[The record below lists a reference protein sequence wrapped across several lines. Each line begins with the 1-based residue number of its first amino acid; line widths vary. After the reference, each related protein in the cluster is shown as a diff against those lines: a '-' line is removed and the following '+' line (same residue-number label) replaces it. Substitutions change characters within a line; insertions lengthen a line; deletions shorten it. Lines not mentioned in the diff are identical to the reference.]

1 MLKKLQNV
9 YLPIDKFQAKVFKN
23 SDLSKRGEW
32 VSNFALSLAGESNDD
47 FAEELLTE
55 AQVSFYKEKVRKWKH
70 YIKNVLCN
78 ENEGVI
84 PTENEIYTRCCE
96 EYGDEFVEAVE
107 LVESNLK
114 KNKKTKKNPQDAP
127 NGNAG
132 VDRKSA
138 TSCDQFTADG
148 DTREDSM
155 ANDDV
160 SAITRN
166 ETRANDALEPSAN
179 NCGPRQAKNGDASHR
194 EAEDESANVSNP
206 LALDMPRPDKG
217 EQPAKTRD
225 SRVSGRYQPPSLGPE
240 DGKLYDQETASGNYQ
255 PDKVSTDEKGG
266 CGPLEKPNSQKSPQ
280 PSLFPAAQPVKR
292 RYGKYSHVML
302 TDDEGRKLRESLG
315 EDLEDA
321 VAILDEYIHSLPVKA
336 KGAKK
341 NGAKWW
347 MQEYEAKD
355 HYIVLHHG
363 WARKRLNEMRTEEL
377 NARAAALR
385 YSAAET
391 NAKAAEMRLEDANS
405 SSQPRQMYLTSD
417 DISRRNAEEGW
428 RQLQLMHQMEGNG

>member
-32 VSNFALSLAGESNDD
+32 VSNFALSLAGESNDE

-78 ENEGVI
+78 ENEGVV

-114 KNKKTKKNPQDAP
+114 KNKKTRKNPQDAP
-127 NGNAG
+127 HGNAG

-138 TSCDQFTADG
+138 TSCNQFTADG
-148 DTREDSM
+148 DT
-155 ANDDV
+155 
-160 SAITRN
+160 
-166 ETRANDALEPSAN
+166 
-179 NCGPRQAKNGDASHR
+179 R

-206 LALDMPRPDKG
+206 FALDMPGPDKG
-217 EQPAKTRD
+217 EQSAKTRD
-225 SRVSGRYQPPSLGPE
+225 SRGSGRYQPPSLGPE
-240 DGKLYDQETASGNYQ
+240 DGNHYDQETIEISA
-255 PDKVSTDEKGG
+255 DEKGG
-266 CGPLEKPNSQKSPQ
+266 CGSLEKTNSQKSPQ
-280 PSLFPAAQPVKR
+280 PSLFPVAKPEKR
-292 RYGKYSHVML
+292 RYGKYRHVLL

-321 VAILDEYIHSLPVKA
+321 VAILDEYIQSLPVKA

-363 WARKRLNEMRTEEL
+363 WARKRLNEMRTDEL
-377 NARAAALR
+377 NARAAELR
-385 YSAAET
+385 CSAAET
-391 NAKAAEMRLEDANS
+391 NAKAAEKRLENANS

>member
-107 LVESNLK
+107 LVESNIK

-132 VDRKSA
+132 VDRKSS

-148 DTREDSM
+148 DTREGSL
-155 ANDDV
+155 NIRDV
-160 SAITRN
+160 GNGAS
-166 ETRANDALEPSAN
+166 LESRTSAN
-179 NCGPRQAKNGDASHR
+179 LSATTTCSSIGWTHRPAS
-194 EAEDESANVSNP
+194 
-206 LALDMPRPDKG
+206 
-217 EQPAKTRD
+217 
-225 SRVSGRYQPPSLGPE
+225 
-240 DGKLYDQETASGNYQ
+240 
-255 PDKVSTDEKGG
+255 
-266 CGPLEKPNSQKSPQ
+266 
-280 PSLFPAAQPVKR
+280 
-292 RYGKYSHVML
+292 
-302 TDDEGRKLRESLG
+302 
-315 EDLEDA
+315 
-321 VAILDEYIHSLPVKA
+321 
-336 KGAKK
+336 
-341 NGAKWW
+341 
-347 MQEYEAKD
+347 
-355 HYIVLHHG
+355 
-363 WARKRLNEMRTEEL
+363 ART
-377 NARAAALR
+377 
-385 YSAAET
+385 
-391 NAKAAEMRLEDANS
+391 NS
-405 SSQPRQMYLTSD
+405 SRT
-417 DISRRNAEEGW
+417 
-428 RQLQLMHQMEGNG
+428 

>member
-9 YLPIDKFQAKVFKN
+9 YLPVDKFQAKVFKN

-107 LVESNLK
+107 LVESNFK

-127 NGNAG
+127 HGNAG

-138 TSCDQFTADG
+138 TSCDTLTADG
-148 DTREDSM
+148 DTRKDSH
-155 ANDDV
+155 DGK
-160 SAITRN
+160 SGT
-166 ETRANDALEPSAN
+166 SAN
-179 NCGPRQAKNGDASHR
+179 NYGDASTSDG
-194 EAEDESANVSNP
+194 EDERANVSNP
-206 LALDMPRPDKG
+206 FALDMTGPDKG
-217 EQPAKTRD
+217 EQSAKTRD
-225 SRVSGRYQPPSLGPE
+225 SRGSGRYQPPSLGPE
-240 DGKLYDQETASGNYQ
+240 DGKIYDQETASGNYQ
-255 PDKVSTDEKGG
+255 VPDNVSTGEKGG

-280 PSLFPAAQPVKR
+280 PSLFPVAKPEKS
-292 RYGKYSHVML
+292 RYGKYRHVLL
-302 TDDEGRKLRESLG
+302 TDEEGRKLRESLG

-321 VAILDEYIHSLPVKA
+321 VAILDEYIQSLPVKA

-355 HYIVLHHG
+355 HYVVLHHG
-363 WARKRLNEMRTEEL
+363 WARNLLNEMRTNEL
-377 NARAAALR
+377 NAKAAELR

-391 NAKAAEMRLEDANS
+391 NAKAAEKRLENANS

>member
-1 MLKKLQNV
+1 MLKKPQNV
-9 YLPIDKFQAKVFKN
+9 YMPIDRLQAKV
-23 SDLSKRGEW
+23 LKRKDPVKKAEW
-32 VSNFALSLAGESNDD
+32 VDNFVLALSEEAEDP
-47 FAEELLTE
+47 FAKELLE
-55 AQVSFYKEKVRKWKH
+55 KAQFDYYKDTLRTWRLKAKKSLSF
-70 YIKNVLCN
+70 NGN
-78 ENEGVI
+78 EPSDKQIHEW
-84 PTENEIYTRCCE
+84 CCE
-96 EYGDEFVEAVE
+96 EYGDEYIEA
-107 LVESNLK
+107 LHLLSKNSKRFSKKIQNLLSN
-114 KNKKTKKNPQDAP
+114 NPQDAP
-127 NGNAG
+127 HGNAG

-148 DTREDSM
+148 DTREGSLDEKS
-155 ANDDV
+155 V
-160 SAITRN
+160 TSA
-166 ETRANDALEPSAN
+166 D

-206 LALDMPRPDKG
+206 FALDMPVPDKG
-217 EQPAKTRD
+217 EQSAKTRD
-225 SRVSGRYQPPSLGPE
+225 SHGSGRYQPPSLGPA
-240 DGKLYDQETASGNYQ
+240 DGNHYDQATASGNYQ
-255 PDKVSTDEKGG
+255 VPDKVSTDDKGG
-266 CGPLEKPNSQKSPQ
+266 CGPLEKPNQKSPQ
-280 PSLFPAAQPVKR
+280 PSLFPVAQPEKR
-292 RYGKYSHVML
+292 RYGKYRHVLL

-321 VAILDEYIHSLPVKA
+321 VAILDEYIQSLPVKA

-377 NARAAALR
+377 NARAAELR
-385 YSAAET
+385 CSAAET
-391 NAKAAEMRLEDANS
+391 NAKAAEKRLENANS